1 MCEDKLTINNLPEEE
16 KDNLGCSNPHNY
28 KTDTAFIDSAASV
41 SLLGDEAK
49 CTLAKLQEH
58 AKQLGIPDGNT
69 MMTTETL
76 RLLLQK
82 LPEAARK
89 AYRVPKIAH
98 NLIAVAAL
106 CDAGCEVR
114 FFKHGVT
121 IEYEG
126 EILYRGWRD

>member
-1 MCEDKLTINNLPEEE
+1 MCENKLSINNLHEDDSP
-16 KDNLGCSNPHNY
+16 DCTNPTNH

-41 SLLGDEAK
+41 SLLGDKAK
-49 CTLAKLQEH
+49 CTLAKLQEL

-69 MMTTETL
+69 MVTTETL
-76 RLLLQK
+76 QLLLKK
-82 LPEAARK
+82 LPDAARK

-121 IEYEG
+121 VEYNGESSIEDGATE
-126 EILYRGWRD
+126 L